1 MLRGEVIIA
10 DEMKGDKLQTGKK
23 IQSLMEKNGVYTWRE
38 KNEKEISDLHKS
50 TIFPILLL
58 LQILKS
64 GKINLW

>member
-23 IQSLMEKNGVYTWRE
+23 IQSLMEKNRVYTWRE